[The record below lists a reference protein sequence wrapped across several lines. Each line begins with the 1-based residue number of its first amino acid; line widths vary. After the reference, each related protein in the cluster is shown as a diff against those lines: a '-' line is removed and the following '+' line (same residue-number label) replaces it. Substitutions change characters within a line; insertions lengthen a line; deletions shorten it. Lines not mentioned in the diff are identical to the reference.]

1 MQSLFQLPKLYP
13 LTTQAGSW
21 TATSKATRHGGKQFL
36 RAAASL
42 FDSIKLGFRCWCVCF
57 GWSKQLCII
66 GFFWMYLAFSVIPMP
81 FRLSNRSQRGN
92 HEIGLL
98 EYQQGSKIMMVSSG
112 FLFFHKGA
120 NKPTNDQ
127 QTTNIQLPQCSKY
140 EQFLGCPILG
150 ALAAVWLSGYISIMW
165 AEEPVWKGNNPS

>member
-21 TATSKATRHGGKQFL
+21 TATSKATRHRDGGKQFL

-81 FRLSNRSQRGN
+81 MPFRLSFPTGQSWNWPPWIST
-92 HEIGLL
+92 
-98 EYQQGSKIMMVSSG
+98 GSKIIMVSSG
-112 FLFFHKGA
+112 FLFFPKVLI
-120 NKPTNDQ
+120 NQPT
-127 QTTNIQLPQCSKY
+127 TTRQPTSSCLNAQNMCNLWDAPFL
-140 EQFLGCPILG
+140 ELLRQFDLV
-150 ALAAVWLSGYISIMW
+150 ATSV
-165 AEEPVWKGNNPS
+165 